1 MTREEKMNKR
11 KASGKTYTYKPNP
24 FEEGTM
30 EYYEE
35 QSRRMN
41 KNRSHKTD
49 VQKWDSI
56 MAKLNNRL
64 AKERL
69 DNKMKKIKAE

>member
-24 FEEGTM
+24 FEEGTQ

-35 QSRRMN
+35 MYNRRH
-41 KNRSHKTD
+41 KNRSHTTE
-49 VQKWDSI
+49 VAQWDSI
-56 MAKLNNRL
+56 MAKLNNRVT
-64 AKERL
+64 KEKM
-69 DNKMKKIKAE
+69 DSKMKKMKSE

>member
-24 FEEGTM
+24 FEEGTQ

-35 QSRRMN
+35 KFNRMR
-41 KNRSHKTD
+41 KNRSHKTE
-49 VQKWDSI
+49 VAQWDSI
-56 MAKLNNRL
+56 MDKLNNRV
-64 AKERL
+64 AKEKM
-69 DNKMKKIKAE
+69 DNKMKKMKSE